1 MEMGKQKDRSS
12 HQHDTHLDSNIIK
25 FVIIIKSFKTEKK
38 NGPASV
44 VWHLGQ
50 VLFVP
55 IVFKMSAHSC
65 KHNKCD

>member
-38 NGPASV
+38 NIKFIPWGT
-44 VWHLGQ
+44 GG
-50 VLFVP
+50 
-55 IVFKMSAHSC
+55 VFNAKAYSKMEFLPSYS
-65 KHNKCD
+65 KE